1 MPDIVDMLLATG
13 CRVGEVLAIRWTD
26 VDLAADR
33 PTVAINGTIK
43 TEKGRGTYRK
53 PKPKTDSSVRVITL
67 PPFAVEVL
75 LRRRVEEPANHF
87 NAVFA
92 TRNGKWRQVSNVE
105 KRWRAIRED
114 TGLEWVTPHVF
125 RKTVAT
131 LIDRLADKETAA
143 SLLGHSSSAT
153 TTEFYIQRDVA
164 APDVSHIIES
174 FAAPRPGTE

>member
-1 MPDIVDMLLATG
+1 MTCDNAGD
-13 CRVGEVLAIRWTD
+13 
-26 VDLAADR
+26 
-33 PTVAINGTIK
+33 
-43 TEKGRGTYRK
+43 
-53 PKPKTDSSVRVITL
+53 
-67 PPFAVEVL
+67 
-75 LRRRVEEPANHF
+75 PA
-87 NAVFA
+87 
-92 TRNGKWRQVSNVE
+92 NGKWHQVRNVE

-131 LIDRLADKETAA
+131 LIDRLADKDPAA